1 VAGIKVPIIA
11 GIMPITSQ
19 KGMIRMAELAL
30 GARFPAKLLREMH
43 RIRSDEEAE
52 QVGSHWATEQVM
64 DLIDHKVRGIHFY
77 TLNKS
82 QATLRIYRSLGIPS
96 SDCLQR
102 HFSY

>member
-1 VAGIKVPIIA
+1 
-11 GIMPITSQ
+11 
-19 KGMIRMAELAL
+19 KGMLRMAELAL

-43 RIRSDEEAE
+43 RVKSDEEAE

-64 DLIDHKVRGIHFY
+64 DLVDHKVRGIHFY

-96 SDCLQR
+96 SDRFQQQIT
-102 HFSY
+102 Y

>member
-1 VAGIKVPIIA
+1 
-11 GIMPITSQ
+11 ML
-19 KGMIRMAELAL
+19 RMAELAL

-43 RIRSDEEAE
+43 RVKSDEEAE

-64 DLIDHKVRGIHFY
+64 DLVDHKVRGIHFY

-96 SDCLQR
+96 SDRFQQQIT
-102 HFSY
+102 Y